1 MIFSRDEDGY
11 DMSSIKLNYETQ
23 VFFNLG
29 YVLEL
34 HICTL
39 RAVVEGQIQ
48 QKTPIHFGPKVGGV
62 KQRRTIILH
71 ENRLRK

>member
-39 RAVVEGQIQ
+39 RAVVEGPNTT
-48 QKTPIHFGPKVGGV
+48 KNTNPLWTKSG
-62 KQRRTIILH
+62 RC
-71 ENRLRK
+71 